1 MYILGALFIY
11 LRANLQTPEIGPESE
26 IILDLVEVKDLKAP
40 GSMIQ
45 GSLRALAK
53 SVHIRGPNSDLS
65 GPTFRLQG
73 QNWP

>member
-1 MYILGALFIY
+1 
-11 LRANLQTPEIGPESE
+11 
-26 IILDLVEVKDLKAP
+26 
-40 GSMIQ
+40 MIQ

-73 QNWP
+73 QSKIGPESKIILDLVEVKDLKALEV